1 MTHLIS
7 SSLQPSSIPTYRRA
21 WKLYRNFLFSTV
33 GNPSSDFP
41 IPPATLALFI
51 AHLYQQNYASSTVNT
66 YVSALGYSHRLAG
79 VSDPTKVFFILEM
92 LKGYG
97 KVDPRFDMRMPLS
110 IPILTKIF
118 QQCPSILDSHYVST
132 MFKAMCAM
140 AFYAFLRIGE
150 ITVTKQSPAVLQLRQ
165 LEKLSNVR
173 GDTEAIKVTFYSFK
187 HHYNEPPLSVVLTR
201 QPVVCPVDTLL
212 VYLQFRGCRPGP
224 IFQHLDGSPVT
235 RSEFCDW
242 LARAIKSCGLNPDR
256 YKGHSF
262 RIGAA
267 SHAAE
272 CGYSETQIRL
282 LGRWKSDAFKKYI
295 RLPSLQS
302 TPTCFSSPS

>member
-1 MTHLIS
+1 
-7 SSLQPSSIPTYRRA
+7 
-21 WKLYRNFLFSTV
+21 
-33 GNPSSDFP
+33 
-41 IPPATLALFI
+41 
-51 AHLYQQNYASSTVNT
+51 
-66 YVSALGYSHRLAG
+66 
-79 VSDPTKVFFILEM
+79 M

-110 IPILTKIF
+110 APILTKIF
-118 QQCPSILDSHYVST
+118 QLCPSILDSVCYG
-132 MFKAMCAM
+132 FLCL
-140 AFYAFLRIGE
+140 LRIGE

-165 LEKLSNVR
+165 LEKLSYVR

-187 HHYNEPPLSVVLTR
+187 HHYNEPPLSVVFTR

-224 IFQHLDGSPVT
+224 LFQHGSPVT

-282 LGRWKSDAFKKYI
+282 LG
-295 RLPSLQS
+295 
-302 TPTCFSSPS
+302 

>member
-1 MTHLIS
+1 M
-7 SSLQPSSIPTYRRA
+7 
-21 WKLYRNFLFSTV
+21 FLHWVIRTGWRV
-33 GNPSSDFP
+33 FP
-41 IPPATLALFI
+41 IPPK
-51 AHLYQQNYASSTVNT
+51 H
-66 YVSALGYSHRLAG
+66 
-79 VSDPTKVFFILEM
+79 FFILEM

-97 KVDPRFDMRMPLS
+97 KVDPRFDIRMPRS

-150 ITVTKQSPAVLQLRQ
+150 ITVTNQSPAVLQLRQ
-165 LEKLSNVR
+165 FEKLSTVS

-201 QPVVCPVDTLL
+201 QPIVCPVDTLL

-262 RIGAA
+262 RIEAA

-272 CGYSETQIRL
+272 CGYSKTQIRL
-282 LGRWKSDAFKKYI
+282 LGRWKSDAFKKYVS
-295 RLPSLQS
+295 LPSLQS
-302 TPTCFSSPS
+302 TPTCFSSP